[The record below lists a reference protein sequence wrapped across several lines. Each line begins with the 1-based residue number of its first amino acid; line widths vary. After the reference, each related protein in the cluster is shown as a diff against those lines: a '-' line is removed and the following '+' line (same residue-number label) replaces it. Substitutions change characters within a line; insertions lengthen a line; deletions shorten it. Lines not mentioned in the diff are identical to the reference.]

1 MENMLAQV
9 ALIKLEKQYFIALK
23 IALIHIIVALPTSS

>member
-9 ALIKLEKQYFIALK
+9 ALIKLEKQYCIALK